1 MTMSATRLLVLGV
14 VRGFGRTHGYR
25 VRAELLSWGI
35 DDWANVKPGSI
46 YHALRQ
52 LAKDGLLE
60 ASEIMD
66 WPGRVDY
73 SVTPEGDEE
82 FFRLLVDALERP
94 ERRDDT
100 LRAGLALMPAL
111 SRDRAVAALSRRLGV
126 LEAQR
131 AVLLKE
137 SGTARAEGLPPQL
150 AELWRMRMRYAD
162 LGVEWTRDLL
172 ERVSSGEYE
181 LAGQDRSRPLR
192 DAGLPACA
200 RCSVGA
206 LTGLHMRH

>member
-1 MTMSATRLLVLGV
+1 MSATRLLVLGV

-35 DDWANVKPGSI
+35 DEWANVKPGSI

-52 LAKDGLLE
+52 LAKDGLLA
-60 ASEIMD
+60 ASEITD

-73 SVTPEGDEE
+73 SVTPAGEEE

-100 LRAGLALMPAL
+100 LSAGLALMPAL
-111 SRDRAVAALSRRLGV
+111 SRDRAVAALSTRLGV

-131 AVLLKE
+131 AVLRQE
-137 SGTARAEGLPPQL
+137 SETARAEGLPPHL
-150 AELWRMRMRYAD
+150 AELWRMRTRYAD

-172 ERVSSGEYE
+172 ERVSSGAYE
-181 LAGQDRSRPLR
+181 LAGEAPGQLR
-192 DAGLPACA
+192 DAGVAACSPSA
-200 RCSVGA
+200 VGELAA
-206 LTGLHMRH
+206 LRGPH

>member
-1 MTMSATRLLVLGV
+1 MSATRLLVLGV

-111 SRDRAVAALSRRLGV
+111 ARDRAVAALSRRLGV

-131 AVLLKE
+131 AVLREE
-137 SGTARAEGLPPQL
+137 SGTARAEGLPPHL

-181 LAGQDRSRPLR
+181 LAGEGRDPFGAPGSRQAL
-192 DAGLPACA
+192 
-200 RCSVGA
+200 GA
-206 LTGLHMRH
+206 PSAH

>member
-1 MTMSATRLLVLGV
+1 MSATQLLVLGV

-52 LAKDGLLE
+52 LAKAGLLT
-60 ASEIMD
+60 ASEIGD

-73 SVTPEGDEE
+73 SVTPAGDAE

-94 ERRDDT
+94 EHRADM
-100 LRAGLALMPAL
+100 LSAGLALMPAL
-111 SRDRAVAALSRRLGV
+111 SRGRAVEVLSARLEA

-131 AVLLKE
+131 AALRKNAAA
-137 SGTARAEGLPPQL
+137 SHAAGLPPHL
-150 AELWRMRMRYAD
+150 GELRAMRTRYAD
-162 LGVEWTRDLL
+162 LGVDWTRDLL
-172 ERVSSGEYE
+172 ERVRAGEYE
-181 LAGQDRSRPLR
+181 MADE
-192 DAGLPACA
+192 
-200 RCSVGA
+200 GA
-206 LTGLHMRH
+206 EGFGTPGSWRAPVAPPVS

>member
-1 MTMSATRLLVLGV
+1 MSATRLLVLGV

-60 ASEIMD
+60 ASEIAH

-73 SVTPEGDEE
+73 SVTPAGDEE

-94 ERRDDT
+94 EHRADM
-100 LRAGLALMPAL
+100 LSAGLALMPAL
-111 SRDRAVAALSRRLGV
+111 PRGRAVAALSTRLGV

-131 AVLLKE
+131 AVLRRE
-137 SGTARAEGLPPQL
+137 SAGACAEGTPAHLG
-150 AELWRMRMRYAD
+150 ELWAMRVRYAD

-172 ERVSSGEYE
+172 ERVASGGYE
-181 LAGQDRSRPLR
+181 MAGERELTFGMPGAWRALAEPF
-192 DAGLPACA
+192 
-200 RCSVGA
+200 VK
-206 LTGLHMRH
+206 

>member
-1 MTMSATRLLVLGV
+1 MSATRLLVLGV

-181 LAGQDRSRPLR
+181 LAGEDRDPLGAPGSRH
-192 DAGLPACA
+192 GL
-200 RCSVGA
+200 GA
-206 LTGLHMRH
+206 PSAH

>member
-52 LAKDGLLE
+52 LAKIGLLE
-60 ASEIMD
+60 ASEIVH

-73 SVTPEGDEE
+73 SVTAEGDAE

-94 ERRDDT
+94 EHRADM
-100 LRAGLALMPAL
+100 LSAGLALMPAL
-111 SRDRAVAALSRRLGV
+111 SRERAVAALSTRLGV

-131 AVLLKE
+131 AVLRKE
-137 SGTARAEGLPPQL
+137 SAPVHAEGLPAHL
-150 AELWRMRMRYAD
+150 GELWTMRTRYAD

-172 ERVSSGEYE
+172 ARVRSGEYE
-181 LAGQDRSRPLR
+181 MADERGPSFGTPGSWR
-192 DAGLPACA
+192 
-200 RCSVGA
+200 A
-206 LTGLHMRH
+206 LIGPGTTGR

>member
-1 MTMSATRLLVLGV
+1 MSATRLLVLGV

-131 AVLLKE
+131 AVLREE
-137 SGTARAEGLPPQL
+137 SGTARAEGLPRSWPSCGGC
-150 AELWRMRMRYAD
+150 ACGTPTSA
-162 LGVEWTRDLL
+162 
-172 ERVSSGEYE
+172 SSGPVTCWN
-181 LAGQDRSRPLR
+181 G
-192 DAGLPACA
+192 
-200 RCSVGA
+200 
-206 LTGLHMRH
+206 

>member
-1 MTMSATRLLVLGV
+1 MSATRLLVLGV

-131 AVLLKE
+131 AVLREE

-181 LAGQDRSRPLR
+181 LAGEDRDPLGAPGSRHAL
-192 DAGLPACA
+192 
-200 RCSVGA
+200 GA
-206 LTGLHMRH
+206 PSAH

>member
-1 MTMSATRLLVLGV
+1 MSATRLLVLGV

-131 AVLLKE
+131 AVLREE

-181 LAGQDRSRPLR
+181 LAGEDRDPLGAPGSRRAL
-192 DAGLPACA
+192 
-200 RCSVGA
+200 GA
-206 LTGLHMRH
+206 PSAH

>member
-1 MTMSATRLLVLGV
+1 MSATRLLVLGV

-137 SGTARAEGLPPQL
+137 SGTARAEGLPAQL

-181 LAGQDRSRPLR
+181 LAGEDRGPFGTPGSRHAL
-192 DAGLPACA
+192 
-200 RCSVGA
+200 GA
-206 LTGLHMRH
+206 PSAH